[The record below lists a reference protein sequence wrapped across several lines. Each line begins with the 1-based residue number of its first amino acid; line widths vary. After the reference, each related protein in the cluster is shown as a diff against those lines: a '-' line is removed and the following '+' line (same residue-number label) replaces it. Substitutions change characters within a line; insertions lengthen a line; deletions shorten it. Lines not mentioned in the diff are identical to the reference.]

1 MKKIIAPYIILCVLF
16 TSVSNFSFA
25 ADTVPSPSE
34 IAFDLEKAYCETQSS
49 VCGTAPKDFTA
60 LLDFVREM
68 SNSIKTIGP
77 EWPYLGKYVN
87 PNRFKWNIFTA
98 PQHSIVGRVARNV
111 SQKIKFGFA
120 TTAIFSSPVN
130 FAGLKDML
138 WWVVLLSKNHV
149 FLRDNKLVEQMES
162 QVNDKKYELGLWGWW
177 YEQVNLENRVIMQG
191 IIKKYIDIWLLTAW
205 SVKDGVSYNNI
216 TSLLTQTL
224 SAAKGFLYFGSTDQF
239 NTISRGAADQ
249 GISIRFNDLAIATLQ
264 RNYTCARWPHYICS
278 SESKKFKEGVSKLW
292 KSFTFWSASTK
303 KTFNDANDRLSELF
317 AKDKSQDFKD
327 RKAELLTSMYGTKK
341 ITPGKLI
348 DIDYEETNG
357 SATTLTDIWVWIGD
371 AASAVSK
378 VAVRSRN
385 ILTKDIREE
394 KALQDNVVTTKYTG
408 PDTVIQLIDIYID
421 DIFLNQQTDVEF
433 VRMAEVQDVTPAFK
447 VLWDQLS
454 VIKNDI
460 LGGKDKDN
468 SLIWSLG
475 VACELQCGRWW
486 LCR

>member
-1 MKKIIAPYIILCVLF
+1 MF
-16 TSVSNFSFA
+16 TWVSNFSFA
-25 ADTVPSPSE
+25 TDTVPSPSD
-34 IAFDLEKAYCETQSS
+34 IAFDLEKTYCETQSS

-68 SNSIKTIGP
+68 TTSIKTIGP
-77 EWPYLGKYVN
+77 EWPYLGMYVN
-87 PNRFKWNIFTA
+87 PNRFKWATFTP
-98 PQHSIVGRVARNV
+98 PQQSIVGRVARNV

-130 FAGLKDML
+130 IAGLKDML

-177 YEQVNLENRVIMQG
+177 YEQVNLENRLIMQS
-191 IIKKYIDIWLLTAW
+191 IIKKYIDSWLLTAW
-205 SVKDGVSYNNI
+205 SIKEGVSYNNI

-224 SAAKGFLYFGSTDQF
+224 SAAKSFLYFGSTDQF
-239 NTISRGAADQ
+239 TTISRGASDQ
-249 GISIRFNDLAIATLQ
+249 WISIRFNDLAITTLQ
-264 RNYTCARWPHYICS
+264 RNYECARWPHYICS
-278 SESKKFKEGVSKLW
+278 SESKKFTEGVSQLR
-292 KSFTFWSASTK
+292 KSFHLWSASTK
-303 KTFNDANDRLSELF
+303 KTFNDATDRLWDIF
-317 AKDKSQDFKD
+317 AKNQSQDFKN
-327 RKAELLTSMYGTKK
+327 REEELLNSMYGTQKT
-341 ITPGKLI
+341 TPGKLI
-348 DIDYEETNG
+348 DVQYQENNG
-357 SATTLTDIWVWIGD
+357 SASTLTALWAWIGD

-378 VAVRSRN
+378 IAVKSRN
-385 ILTKDIREE
+385 IITKDIREE
-394 KALQDNVVTTKYTG
+394 KQIQEPSSTIKYTG
-408 PDTVIQLIDIYID
+408 PDTVIQLIDLYID
-421 DIFLNQQTDVEF
+421 DVFLNQQIDSEF

-460 LGGKDKDN
+460 LGGKDKNN
-468 SLIWSLG
+468 SLIWSLW